1 MPRPDGIGEAAAF
14 LLSRIKINILFEQ
27 NNNVLLLYSY
37 TQKHRCKSG
46 VFYLQRILLLYFA
59 ALLFAPQPYFAAKPN
74 NEHAAEIKHNVGNLR
89 RTPRHRKLN
98 VLIRYGNGQPQKQDI
113 AGRHAV

>member
-46 VFYLQRILLLYFA
+46 VFYFYNVFCYYILLRYF
-59 ALLFAPQPYFAAKPN
+59 LL
-74 NEHAAEIKHNVGNLR
+74 HSHIS
-89 RTPRHRKLN
+89 RHSQIMN
-98 VLIRYGNGQPQKQDI
+98 TPQKSSTI
-113 AGRHAV
+113 SVTCAVRPGTES

>member
-1 MPRPDGIGEAAAF
+1 M
-14 LLSRIKINILFEQ
+14 NY
-27 NNNVLLLYSY
+27 NY

-59 ALLFAPQPYFAAKPN
+59 ALLFAPQPYFAAQPD
-74 NEHAAEIKHNVGNLR
+74 NEHAAEIKHNIGNLR

-98 VLIRYGNGQPQKQDI
+98 VLIRYGNGQPQN
-113 AGRHAV
+113 RM

>member
-1 MPRPDGIGEAAAF
+1 MPRPDEIGEAAAF

-46 VFYLQRILLLYFA
+46 VFICNVFCYYILLRYF
-59 ALLFAPQPYFAAKPN
+59 LL
-74 NEHAAEIKHNVGNLR
+74 HSHIS
-89 RTPRHRKLN
+89 RHSQIMN
-98 VLIRYGNGQPQKQDI
+98 TPQKSSTMSVTC
-113 AGRHAV
+113 AVRPGTES